1 MVAAALVEGR
11 ATLAEV
17 SDEKVKD
24 PKILK
29 IARKVTRTVDPSFE
43 DYRSASVAIKMKDGH
58 VYEHDQTAALGSPDM
73 PAPREMIE
81 DKFLANVDGFL
92 SKGRAQTV
100 IDTVAR
106 LEDLHQVSELMRLLR
121 KDLTYNGI
129 QVQSD
134 GYKDPAE

>member
-29 IARKVTRTVDPSFE
+29 MARKVTRTVDPSFE
-43 DYRSASVAIKMKDGH
+43 DYRSASLSIKMKDGNM
-58 VYEHDQTAALGSPDM
+58 YQHDQKAALGSPEM

-81 DKFLANVDGFL
+81 DKFWANVDGIL
-92 SKGRAQTV
+92 SKKRGQAV
-100 IDTVAR
+100 MDTVAN
-106 LEDLHQVSELMRLLR
+106 LEGLHRVSELMNLLQ
-121 KDLTYNGI
+121 KD
-129 QVQSD
+129 
-134 GYKDPAE
+134 

>member
-29 IARKVTRTVDPSFE
+29 MARKVTRIVDPSFE
-43 DYRSASVAIKMKDGH
+43 DYRSASLSIKMKDGNMYH
-58 VYEHDQTAALGSPDM
+58 QDRKAALGSPDM

-81 DKFLANVDGFL
+81 DKFLANVDGIL
-92 SKGRAQTV
+92 PKKRAQTV
-100 IDTVAR
+100 MDTVAN
-106 LEDLHQVSELMRLLR
+106 LEGLHRVSELMNLLR
-121 KDLTYNGI
+121 KD
-129 QVQSD
+129 
-134 GYKDPAE
+134 

>member
-29 IARKVTRTVDPSFE
+29 MARKVTRTVDPSFE
-43 DYRSASVAIKMKDGH
+43 DYRSASLSIKMKDGRM
-58 VYEHDQTAALGSPDM
+58 YQHDQKAALGSPEM

-81 DKFLANVDGFL
+81 DKFWANVDGIL
-92 SKGRAQTV
+92 SKKRGQAV
-100 IDTVAR
+100 MDTVAN
-106 LEDLHQVSELMRLLR
+106 LEGLHRVSELMNLLQ
-121 KDLTYNGI
+121 KD
-129 QVQSD
+129 
-134 GYKDPAE
+134 